1 MSLKVRSSEKKTDD
15 GDAIVEGLTVDIKTT
30 KYETGRLVTPKHKKI
45 VCKLHALMVGEFPEY
60 EFKGFIKTEELMKEE
75 NLKDL
80 GYGLTYCIEQE
91 KLLELDKVR

>member
-1 MSLKVRSSEKKTDD
+1 
-15 GDAIVEGLTVDIKTT
+15 
-30 KYETGRLVTPKHKKI
+30 
-45 VCKLHALMVGEFPEY
+45 MVGEFPEY